1 MTLLILEKCFL
12 CQIYSCHHCQHLAL
26 PSVICHRNPNLTTL
40 KFIENNSK
48 HEELF
53 NLAANSAYGPEKF
66 KITKLENSYYHACHL
81 DAAEFPYYMSLG
93 KLQK

>member
-1 MTLLILEKCFL
+1 MTIQILEKCFL
-12 CQIYSCHHCQHLAL
+12 CQIYSCHSCQHLAL
-26 PSVICHRNPNLTTL
+26 PSVVCHRNLNLAKL

-48 HEELF
+48 YEELF

-66 KITKLENSYYHACHL
+66 KIKKLENSYYHACHL
-81 DAAEFPYYMSLG
+81 DAAEFPYCMSLG